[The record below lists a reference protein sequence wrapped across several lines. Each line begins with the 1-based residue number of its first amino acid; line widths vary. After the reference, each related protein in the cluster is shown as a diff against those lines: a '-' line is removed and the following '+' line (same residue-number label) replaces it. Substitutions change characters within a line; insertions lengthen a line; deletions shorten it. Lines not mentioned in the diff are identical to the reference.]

1 MVQKYSEVESVF
13 MDEIQSKKKEYK
25 DFRNATKHKRLG
37 KKSVMFA
44 SDFMSRKEKMKYQK
58 AGEVLTTNM
67 YDTIL
72 TIAEFNELEKHEK
85 KNRLAYWRTQYS
97 NKEIQQAMGIAN
109 SPFYKIVEELDLPKA
124 PRTHKPRTGTS
135 TKKKETPKETP
146 KETSVVASPPI
157 VPEVK
162 EEKQVVQEVIVN
174 GLNVIFNGTYS
185 AEKIEKQLTKFMLLL
200 DGEEEDFYIELK
212 LMQKQ
217 PTK

>member
-1 MVQKYSEVESVF
+1 MGQRYSEVESVF
-13 MDEIQSKKKEYK
+13 MDEIQSKKKEFK

-85 KNRLAYWRTQYS
+85 KNRLQYWRTQYS

-135 TKKKETPKETP
+135 TKKKESP
-146 KETSVVASPPI
+146 KETSVVAAPPI

-200 DGEEEDFYIELK
+200 EGEEDEFYIEMK

-217 PTK
+217 PKK